1 MLVKFKNNSHQPHKT
16 SHITW
21 GSVSIELPVPTSLNV
36 NRASNSTAQSDF
48 VPHLILS
55 YLFLVLKLTEFLV
68 LYKNPESDKTS
79 TFKLMAQV
87 TQIYLYILFVLLD
100 FAV

>member
-55 YLFLVLKLTEFLV
+55 YLFLVLKLTVLV
-68 LYKNPESDKTS
+68 LYKNPESDKGS

-87 TQIYLYILFVLLD
+87 TQICLYILFVLLD